1 MAHTTWRRSRA
12 SGSGWA
18 GSRTSD
24 LGVTRFAIIEAP
36 SVLGLHPTGVERLP
50 EALLGAGLADELGAR
65 RTARVEPPPH
75 DALRDQATMLMNP
88 RAIASYSTALAD
100 AVGHVIDGGEFPIVL
115 GGDCSIVLGNL
126 LALRRRGRYGL
137 LFVDGHAD
145 FFQPEV
151 EPTGEAASM
160 DLALA
165 TGRGPDIVA
174 NIEGRRPL
182 VRDEDVVLFGPR
194 DAEQAEH
201 YGSQPVPDTLCTID
215 LDEIRRVG
223 VDRAAQVAVAHLDRD
238 DLDGF
243 WIHCDV
249 DALDDAIMPAVDY
262 RMAGGLSW
270 EELTTALRT
279 AMASRRAVGFDL
291 TIFNPRLD
299 SDGSIA
305 SDLVD
310 AIVTGLT
317 P

>member
-1 MAHTTWRRSRA
+1 
-12 SGSGWA
+12 
-18 GSRTSD
+18 
-24 LGVTRFAIIEAP
+24 VTKFAIIEAP

-50 EALLGAGLADELGAR
+50 DALLRAGLADKLRAR
-65 RTARVEPPPH
+65 RAARIEPPPH

-88 RAIASYSTALAD
+88 RAIASYSVALAD
-100 AVGHVIDGGEFPIVL
+100 AVGPVMDGGEFPIVL
-115 GGDCSIVLGNL
+115 GGDCSILLGNL

-165 TGRGPDIVA
+165 TGRGPDIVT

-182 VRDEDVVLFGPR
+182 VRDEDVVLFGTR

-201 YGSQPVPDTLCTID
+201 YGSQAVPDALCTID
-215 LDEIRRVG
+215 LDEIRRLG
-223 VDRAAQVAVAHLDRD
+223 IDRAARAAVAHLDRD
-238 DLDGF
+238 DLDGL

-262 RMAGGLSW
+262 RMPGGLTW
-270 EELTTALRT
+270 EELTIALGTAI
-279 AMASRRAVGFDL
+279 ASGRAVGLEL

-299 SDGSIA
+299 PDGAIA
-305 SDLVD
+305 SNLVE
-310 AIVTGLT
+310 AIVAAFTS
-317 P
+317 

>member
-1 MAHTTWRRSRA
+1 
-12 SGSGWA
+12 
-18 GSRTSD
+18 
-24 LGVTRFAIIEAP
+24 VTDFAIIEAP

-50 EALLGAGLADELGAR
+50 DALLSAGLADKLAAR
-65 RTARVEPPPH
+65 CAARIEPPPH

-88 RAIASYSTALAD
+88 HAIASYSRALAD
-100 AVGHVIDGGEFPIVL
+100 AVGCVVDGGEFPIVL

-126 LALRRRGRYGL
+126 LALRRRGRFGL

-165 TGRGPDIVA
+165 TGRGPDVVA

-201 YGSQPVPDTLCTID
+201 SGSQSVPRTLCTID
-215 LDEIRRVG
+215 LDEIRRLGVG
-223 VDRAAQVAVAHLDRD
+223 RASRESVAHLDRNE
-238 DLDGF
+238 LDGF

-262 RMAGGLSW
+262 RMPGGLSW
-270 EELTTALRT
+270 EELSTTLQIAV
-279 AMASRRAVGFDL
+279 ASGRAVGFDL

-299 SDGSIA
+299 PDGSIA
-305 SDLVD
+305 GDLVD
-310 AIVTGLT
+310 AIVAGLT
-317 P
+317 L

>member
-1 MAHTTWRRSRA
+1 
-12 SGSGWA
+12 
-18 GSRTSD
+18 
-24 LGVTRFAIIEAP
+24 VIKFAIVEAP
-36 SVLGLHPTGVERLP
+36 SILGLHPTGVERLP
-50 EALLGAGLADELGAR
+50 DALLAAGFAEKLGAR
-65 RTARVEPPPH
+65 RAARVEPPPH

-88 RAIASYSTALAD
+88 RAIAGYSTALAD
-100 AVGHVIDGGEFPIVL
+100 AVGRVIDGGEFPIVL

-145 FFQPEV
+145 FYQPDA

-174 NIEGRRPL
+174 NIEGRGPL
-182 VRDEDVVLFGPR
+182 VRDEDVVLFGRR
-194 DAEQAEH
+194 DAEQAER

-215 LDEIRRVG
+215 LAAIRRLG
-223 VDRAAQVAVAHLDRD
+223 VDRAARAAVAHLDRD
-238 DLDGF
+238 DADGF

-262 RMAGGLSW
+262 RMPGGLSW
-270 EELTTALRT
+270 EELTTTLRT
-279 AMASRRAVGFDL
+279 AMASARAAGFDV

-299 SDGSIA
+299 PDGSVA
-305 SDLVD
+305 SNLVD
-310 AIVTGLT
+310 AIVAGLT
-317 P
+317 SSR

>member
-1 MAHTTWRRSRA
+1 
-12 SGSGWA
+12 
-18 GSRTSD
+18 
-24 LGVTRFAIIEAP
+24 VTDFAIVEAP

-50 EALLGAGLADELGAR
+50 DALLSAGLADKLGAR
-65 RTARVEPPPH
+65 RAVRVEPPAH
-75 DALRDQATMLMNP
+75 DALRDQATMMMNP
-88 RAIASYSTALAD
+88 HAIASYSITLAN
-100 AVGHVIDGGEFPIVL
+100 AVGPVIDGGEFPIVL

-165 TGRGPDIVA
+165 TGRGPDIVT

-182 VRDEDVVLFGPR
+182 IRDEDLVLFGPR
-194 DAEQAEH
+194 DAEQATQ

-215 LDEIRRVG
+215 LDEIRRLG
-223 VDRAAQVAVAHLDRD
+223 VDSAARTAVAHLDRD
-238 DLDGF
+238 DLTGF

-249 DALDDAIMPAVDY
+249 DVLDDAIMPAVDY
-262 RMAGGLSW
+262 RMPDGLSW
-270 EELTTALRT
+270 EELITTLRI
-279 AMASRRAVGFDL
+279 AIASGRAVGFEL

-299 SDGSIA
+299 PAGTIA
-305 SDLVD
+305 SNLVD
-310 AIVTGLT
+310 AVVAGLASRR
-317 P
+317 